1 MKTIKHKGIDY
12 ATIGHISEAKKG
24 WNFCEDADSPL
35 QWGVGLFY
43 QGEKM
48 AAHFHKSRPRLPV
61 HKTKEFIYVAKGSVM
76 VQFYDSDKKL
86 FCSETLLC
94 GGYVYFDDGT
104 HGIRVL
110 EQETILIE
118 VKNGAFS
125 NNDKERI

>member
-1 MKTIKHKGIDY
+1 MKTIEHKGISY
-12 ATIGHISEAKKG
+12 AIIGHISEAKKG
-24 WNFCEDADSPL
+24 WSFCEDADSPL
-35 QWGVGLFY
+35 QWGVGVFY

-48 AAHFHKSRPRLPV
+48 AAHFHKSRARISH

-76 VQFYDSDKKL
+76 VQFYDGKNI
-86 FCSETLLC
+86 CYSEIISA

-118 VKNGAFS
+118 VKNGSFS
-125 NNDKERI
+125 INDKERI